1 MRLLLPFLCLL
12 LSLPVVGAEAVS
24 SASER
29 PDPFS
34 TAALLQVLFGLL
46 FVVALIL
53 VLAWFARRT
62 MGVPAAG
69 QHMRVIGGIPL
80 GARERAVLVQ
90 VGQEQLLLG
99 VAPGRVTLLCRFE
112 TPVVDTSL
120 PEGRFG
126 RQVME
131 ALQRRSDS

>member
-1 MRLLLPFLCLL
+1 MRFFLPFIGYL
-12 LSLPVVGAEAVS
+12 LSLPAAAADTVVAAG
-24 SASER
+24 ER

-34 TAALLQVLFGLL
+34 SAALLQVLLGLL
-46 FVVALIL
+46 FVIALIL

-62 MGVPAAG
+62 MGVPVAG
-69 QHMRVIGGIPL
+69 QHMKVIAGVSL
-80 GARERAVLVQ
+80 GTRERAVLVQ

-99 VAPGRVTLLCRFE
+99 VAPGRVTLLSRFE
-112 TPVVDTSL
+112 EPVVDASL

-131 ALQRRSDS
+131 ALQRRSGT